1 MSALVSLR
9 HLWAP
14 RNQIERLPSSL
25 AQLGGSLETLQVH
38 ENKIRALPKN
48 IAGLAG
54 KLRVLN
60 LRKNQ
65 LRSELTGDDGGG
77 SGVPASLRMLTALE
91 RLAIDGNG
99 QLNEL
104 PDAGRVLTCL
114 TRLAALSLDT
124 LAFHATDAAVQRWVH
139 ENVPELAV
147 PQSRLPKSRMK
158 EHLFG
163 DAAKPQSNGIKL

>member
-104 PDAGRVLTCL
+104 PDAGRVLTTCNL
-114 TRLAALSLDT
+114 TRLAALSLGT
-124 LAFHATDAAVQRWVH
+124 LAFHAAAPSLVCCVCSWLYGQGR
-139 ENVPELAV
+139 
-147 PQSRLPKSRMK
+147 RLS
-158 EHLFG
+158 G
-163 DAAKPQSNGIKL
+163 DIRRLCDFE

>member
-1 MSALVSLR
+1 MF
-9 HLWAP
+9 
-14 RNQIERLPSSL
+14 
-25 AQLGGSLETLQVH
+25 LGGSLEALQVH

-65 LRSELTGDDGGG
+65 LRSELTGDDAGGG
-77 SGVPASLRMLTALE
+77 SGVPASLRMRTALE
-91 RLAIDGNG
+91 RLALDGNG

-104 PDAGRVLTCL
+104 PDAGRVLTTCNL
-114 TRLAALSLDT
+114 TRLAALRSLGT
-124 LAFHATDAAVQRWVH
+124 LAFHAADAAVQRWVH

-147 PQSRLPKSRMK
+147 PQSRLPKSQMK
-158 EHLFG
+158 GHLFG
-163 DAAKPQSNGIKL
+163 DAAKPHQRNGIRLYLQRIIANGF

>member
-65 LRSELTGDDGGG
+65 LRSELTGDDAATGPIC
-77 SGVPASLRMLTALE
+77 PAPA
-91 RLAIDGNG
+91 N
-99 QLNEL
+99 
-104 PDAGRVLTCL
+104 
-114 TRLAALSLDT
+114 LSSPT
-124 LAFHATDAAVQRWVH
+124 
-139 ENVPELAV
+139 
-147 PQSRLPKSRMK
+147 S
-158 EHLFG
+158 
-163 DAAKPQSNGIKL
+163 